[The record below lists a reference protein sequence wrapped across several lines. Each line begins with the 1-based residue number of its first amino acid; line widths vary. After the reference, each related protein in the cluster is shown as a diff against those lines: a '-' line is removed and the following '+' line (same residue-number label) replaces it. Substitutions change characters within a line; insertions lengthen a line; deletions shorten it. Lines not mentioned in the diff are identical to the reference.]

1 MLKQYLTQ
9 KQQQKLSP
17 AQIQQI
23 KMLELNSLEMD
34 NRICQELEE
43 NPALEDFSD
52 SFSDPD
58 MDETADENEY
68 DASGD
73 KNNADDADDYLMA
86 DDIPYYALN
95 QRQNTETNYREI
107 PYSESE
113 SFGEYLL
120 NQLRLKNLSEEKI
133 RIGEYIIGNIDDDG
147 YLRRDPESLSDDLAF
162 QYGLEV
168 QPEAIREIADLI
180 RQLDPAGIGA
190 SDIRECL
197 LLQLQRKE
205 KTPERRLAILLL
217 QNYFE
222 SFSKKKY
229 DKILNHLNGVK
240 GGSFSEEDLKNAIRE
255 ITLLNPR
262 PGNSWESNTETKMSQ
277 ITPDFIVEATNG
289 GELFFSLPEE
299 STPELRISREYSE
312 MMTSYA
318 QSSGKENAATRDA
331 FAFVKQKI
339 DSAKWFIDAIK
350 QRNTTLRQTMKS
362 IIEIQR
368 DFFLTGDES
377 ALKPMKL
384 RDVSELC
391 GYDISTVSRVSNSKY
406 VQTNWG
412 VYSLRFFFSDGITNE
427 EGEEVSVREIKTLLK
442 SFIDTEDKTKPMSDD
457 VLMSKLKQEGYD
469 IARRTVAKYRE
480 QLNIP
485 VARLRKEII

>member
-1 MLKQYLTQ
+1 MIKQLLTQ

-23 KMLELNSLEMD
+23 KMLELNFLEVE
-34 NRICQELEE
+34 NRINQELEE

-52 SFSDPD
+52 AASETDI
-58 MDETADENEY
+58 DEPADEY
-68 DASGD
+68 DVSDD
-73 KNNADDADDYLMA
+73 KNDPVDDMDDYLMA
-86 DDIPYYALN
+86 DDIPYYAMN
-95 QRQNTETNYREI
+95 QQKNPEASYREI
-107 PYSESE
+107 PYSELE

-120 NQLRLKNLSEEKI
+120 SQLRLKQLSEEKI

-147 YLRRDPESLSDDLAF
+147 YLRRDSESLSDDLAF
-162 QYGLEV
+162 QYGLTV
-168 QPEAIREIADLI
+168 QPEEIREIVDLI
-180 RQLDPAGIGA
+180 RQLDPPGIGA

-205 KTPERRLAILLL
+205 KTPERELAIVLLE
-217 QNYFE
+217 QHFDA
-222 SFSKKKY
+222 FSKKKY
-229 DKILNHLNGVK
+229 DKILKSLNSNK
-240 GGSFSEEDLKNAIRE
+240 NASFSEEDLKNAIKE
-255 ITLLNPR
+255 ITLLNPK
-262 PGNSWESNTETKMSQ
+262 PGSSWESNMETKMAQ
-277 ITPDFIVEATNG
+277 ITPDFIVEAG
-289 GELFFSLPEE
+289 GGGLTFSLPEE
-299 STPELRISREYSE
+299 STPELRISKEYSE
-312 MMTSYA
+312 MLANYTPG
-318 QSSGKENAATRDA
+318 SGKENPATKDA
-331 FAFVKQKI
+331 MIFVKQKI
-339 DSAKWFIDAIK
+339 DSAKWFIEAIK
-350 QRNTTLRQTMKS
+350 QRNTTLRQTMMA

-368 DFFLTGDES
+368 NFFLTGEES
-377 ALKPMKL
+377 ELKPMKL

-391 GYDISTVSRVSNSKY
+391 GYDISTVSRVSNCKY

-412 VYSLRFFFSDGITNE
+412 VYPLRFFFSEGITNE

-442 SFIDTEDKTKPMSDD
+442 LFIDTEDKAKPMTDD